1 MLLARNGQSLNT
13 IRMNTPKA
21 KGILS
26 FKPGKPGTALNMPK
40 GLTATTAERACTKS
54 AAPAQDGHLK
64 VTSPS
69 AKGGTMGMRFGN
81 DQ

>member
-1 MLLARNGQSLNT
+1 
-13 IRMNTPKA
+13 MNTPKA

-26 FKPGKPGTALNMPK
+26 FKPGSPGTALKMPQ
-40 GLTATTAERACTKS
+40 GLTATTSERTCTKS

-64 VTSPS
+64 VKSD